1 MNLKTKSLWVLG
13 NRACSNTN
21 ILGLDSVVAWIHKPL
36 LVLILA
42 LFLDSSAWSWATPQ
56 DQPPFKL
63 PPSQEIRR
71 LKSAIIYTD
80 RGEVR
85 LELFPEIAPWHVA
98 NFKYLADKGFYRRL
112 RFHIRIPHY
121 IIQTGDPTYTG
132 RGGPGYYLPPE
143 FSSRKHVAG
152 VVGMARAP
160 NTSNPERRSNG
171 SQFYILLGA
180 APHMD
185 SQYTIFAEVVEG
197 MNIVQQLK
205 KGDYIRD
212 IVVFV
217 RR

>member
-1 MNLKTKSLWVLG
+1 
-13 NRACSNTN
+13 
-21 ILGLDSVVAWIHKPL
+21 
-36 LVLILA
+36 
-42 LFLDSSAWSWATPQ
+42 
-56 DQPPFKL
+56 
-63 PPSQEIRR
+63 
-71 LKSAIIYTD
+71 
-80 RGEVR
+80 
-85 LELFPEIAPWHVA
+85 
-98 NFKYLADKGFYRRL
+98 
-112 RFHIRIPHY
+112 
-121 IIQTGDPTYTG
+121 
-132 RGGPGYYLPPE
+132 
-143 FSSRKHVAG
+143 
-152 VVGMARAP
+152 MARAP